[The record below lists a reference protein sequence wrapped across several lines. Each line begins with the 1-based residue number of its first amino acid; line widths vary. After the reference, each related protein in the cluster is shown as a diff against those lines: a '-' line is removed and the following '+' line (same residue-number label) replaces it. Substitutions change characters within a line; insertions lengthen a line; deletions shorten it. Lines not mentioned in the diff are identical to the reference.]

1 MEITTMLHSF
11 IKAGAMLA
19 FGSFALAGQALA
31 VSPLPLN
38 PTAPIL
44 IPAGDEEN
52 EEVWKDLRPD
62 VTPPEAAV
70 GNELVTPKGS
80 AMERPKAE
88 GQSGDMEQKE
98 LKEDGLEGN

>member
-1 MEITTMLHSF
+1 MEVTPMLHPF
-11 IKAGAMLA
+11 LKAGAVLA
-19 FGSFALAGQALA
+19 FGSFAFAGQALA
-31 VSPLPLN
+31 VSPLPFNDTASLLL
-38 PTAPIL
+38 PT
-44 IPAGDEEN
+44 GDEEN

-62 VTPPEAAV
+62 ITPPEAAV

-88 GQSGDMEQKE
+88 VQGGDVEQKE

>member
-11 IKAGAMLA
+11 IKAGAVLA

-31 VSPLPLN
+31 VSPHPLN
-38 PTAPIL
+38 GAAPL
-44 IPAGDEEN
+44 VIPIQDEEN

-70 GNELVTPKGS
+70 GTEKEAPKG
-80 AMERPKAE
+80 AAPEQPKEE
-88 GQSGDMEQKE
+88 GSGDVEQKE
-98 LKEDGLEGN
+98 LQEDGLEPK